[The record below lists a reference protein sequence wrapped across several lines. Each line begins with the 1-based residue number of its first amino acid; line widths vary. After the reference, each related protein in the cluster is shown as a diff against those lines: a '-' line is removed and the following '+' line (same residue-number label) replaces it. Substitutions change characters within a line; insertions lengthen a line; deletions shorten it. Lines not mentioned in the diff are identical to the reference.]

1 MSPTGTATPRSCA
14 TPHGAELRRQG
25 TSRRPAEA
33 GLALILVL
41 WVLALLALIA
51 AAFMAN
57 TRSEVA
63 LVQARIDAAKAEAL
77 ADGGVDWTIVRL
89 LVMRAQETVT
99 SRSGL
104 QRPLLPLDGSP
115 VEVATDGGAMR
126 ISVRDL
132 GGLLEL
138 NAAPREL
145 LAGVFQAMGRS
156 TADATALA
164 DRLVDF
170 RDRDDESMPAG
181 AEAADYR
188 AAGISPGP
196 RNAPLLRIDE
206 LRQIPGFDAD
216 FIARLKPLVT
226 VRGMSGSLDPA
237 MADPVLLAGVPGLS
251 ATDATRLSRLR
262 DRSSDALS
270 EAVAESAYL
279 AFADGG
285 RFRVTVTGMADEG
298 GVFKRE
304 AIVQVEPGGG
314 GYAILDWSQ
323 GQVEE

>member
-1 MSPTGTATPRSCA
+1 VI
-14 TPHGAELRRQG
+14 RRAG
-25 TSRRPAEA
+25 ES

-63 LVQARIDAAKAEAL
+63 LVQARIDSARAEAL
-77 ADGGVDWTIVRL
+77 ADGAIDWTIARL
-89 LVMRAQETVT
+89 LVMRAQEQFQA
-99 SRSGL
+99 RAGL

-115 VEVATDGGAMR
+115 VEVEAEGGRMR

-145 LAGVFQAMGRS
+145 LAGVFQALGRS
-156 TADATALA
+156 GADAATLA
-164 DRLVDF
+164 DRLVDY
-170 RDRDDESMPAG
+170 RDRDDEPLPAG
-181 AEAADYR
+181 AEVADYR
-188 AAGISPGP
+188 AAGIAPGP
-196 RNAPLLRIDE
+196 RNAPLLRVDE
-206 LRQIPGFDAD
+206 LRQIPGFDAA
-216 FIARLKPLVT
+216 FIARLAPLAT

-237 MADPVLLAGVPGLS
+237 MADPQLLAGVPGLS
-251 ATDATRLSRLR
+251 ANDAARLAAFR

-279 AFADGG
+279 AFADGS
-285 RFRVTVTGMADEG
+285 RFRISATGLAAEG
-298 GVFKRE
+298 GVFRRD
-304 AIVQVEPGGG
+304 AIVQIEPGGS
-314 GYAILDWSQ
+314 GYTILDWSQ
-323 GQVEE
+323 GQVGE